1 MLGEVKLMPLN
12 KKYQQGFSL
21 LEALV
26 AMVLTSIIALG
37 GALSM
42 GKIMQVQRQSN
53 LQQIA
58 MNELRNLLREDGQK
72 LCETSPPEAQQIEIN
87 GKDITVNVTCTP
99 STIRVGTTDTQII
112 SPVLSVKGE
121 DANQLFGGE
130 IKVGNT
136 LKVGNTP

>member
-1 MLGEVKLMPLN
+1 MPSN
-12 KKYQQGFSL
+12 KKNQQGFSL

-58 MNELRNLLREDGQK
+58 VNELRNLLREDGQK
-72 LCETSPPEAQQIEIN
+72 LCKTPPPPPPPPIKIN
-87 GKDITVNVTCTP
+87 GKNFTVNVTCTP

-121 DANQLFGGE
+121 DAKQLFGGE
-130 IKVGNT
+130 IEVGNT
-136 LKVGNTP
+136 LLKVGDTP

>member
-1 MLGEVKLMPLN
+1 MPLN
-12 KKYQQGFSL
+12 KKHQQGFSL

-58 MNELRNLLREDGQK
+58 VNELRNLLREDGQK

-87 GKDITVNVTCTP
+87 GKDITVNVTCTS
-99 STIRVGTTDTQII
+99 STIKVGTKDTQII

>member
-1 MLGEVKLMPLN
+1 MNLMPSN
-12 KKYQQGFSL
+12 KKHQQGFSL

-58 MNELRNLLREDGQK
+58 VNELRNLLREDGQK
-72 LCETSPPEAQQIEIN
+72 LCETPAAAAAPQIKIN

-121 DANQLFGGE
+121 DAKQLFGGE
-130 IKVGNT
+130 IEVGNT
-136 LKVGNTP
+136 LLKVGDTP